1 MMSDQCLVMLKQKTM
16 DKEVMDKV
24 GELKIKEGKEK
35 RLRRFQDTL
44 TVTKRTT
51 QKIIEKEQKKPSLIK
66 CGLLLQLKLLTN
78 VSKTISK

>member
-1 MMSDQCLVMLKQKTM
+1 MLKQKTM